1 MVLKG
6 GSLKFIHGKKP
17 EYVIL
22 EILQAPDT
30 TIILLSENHKSTGVS
45 AFVLQITF
53 AERFKDAFDRSGL
66 PLYNI
71 VSSDKVIILKFFV
84 YHDNPT
90 IALKVNNEVETQ
102 RLLDLKT
109 VGQQICPSVLYCKD
123 IEEGTIAGTIDKALY
138 DLLQRPDCKAVL
150 KNNMVST
157 TVTYTRYEATMYEY
171 ISIRIGQY
179 FPQMAF
185 NSLKKKAFFMEFFSC
200 KSLLDFCK
208 IPQYFAEG
216 MSVTSIDGIPL
227 TIDHTHNTT
236 GLVLGLDPDSFI
248 TMALHYVTL
257 KLFKFHCIH
266 GDLHASNVYVL
277 LDGPDIVFLVIDLG
291 YGNISSSRLKLT
303 ITIIDDIIVKETAL
317 QYNKNLLEQKL
328 QRKNDVR
335 EQTEDNTQYFG
346 RLNDYQ
352 KTNLLTLAELYARL
366 ITLKARNASIFDDI
380 FYNIKIEKLYFN
392 AAVMINMCI
401 AYISPFTSTFKSHVD
416 HKEEYAYTPLYC
428 CYKDEPT
435 LQRFTQIIEQ
445 CLYSKIDTQQEPKI
459 AKTTGGGSF
468 YKNRINKF
476 IVSKQINRK
485 SKKSKKRK
493 NKTRNTKKSR
503 KITMK
508 KRIAKTKK

>member
-1 MVLKG
+1 M
-6 GSLKFIHGKKP
+6 
-17 EYVIL
+17 
-22 EILQAPDT
+22 
-30 TIILLSENHKSTGVS
+30 
-45 AFVLQITF
+45 
-53 AERFKDAFDRSGL
+53 
-66 PLYNI
+66 
-71 VSSDKVIILKFFV
+71 
-84 YHDNPT
+84 
-90 IALKVNNEVETQ
+90 ETQ

-109 VGQQICPSVLYCKD
+109 VGQQICPSVLYVKD

-138 DLLQRPDCKAVL
+138 DLL

-157 TVTYTRYEATMYEY
+157 TVTYTRYDATMYEY
-171 ISIRIGQY
+171 ISRMIERY

-200 KSLLDFCK
+200 KSLLNFCK
-208 IPQYFAEG
+208 IPQNFEEG
-216 MSVTSIDGIPL
+216 KSVTSIDDIPL
-227 TIDHTHNTT
+227 TIDHTPNTT
-236 GLVLGLDPDSFI
+236 GLVLGLDTDSFI

-277 LDGPDIVFLVIDLG
+277 LDGTNIVFLVIDLG
-291 YGNISSSRLKLT
+291 NGIISSSRLKLT
-303 ITIIDDIIVKETAL
+303 ITFIDDIKVKDTAL
-317 QYNKNLLEQKL
+317 QYNKNLLGQKL

-335 EQTEDNTQYFG
+335 EQTEDNTRYFG

-352 KTNLLTLAELYARL
+352 KTNLLTIAELYARL
-366 ITLKARNASIFDDI
+366 IQLRARNASIFDDI
-380 FYNIKIEKLYFN
+380 FYNIEIGKLYFN

-401 AYISPFTSTFKSHVD
+401 AYNSPFTSTFNSHVD
-416 HKEEYAYTPLYC
+416 LEEGYAYTHLYC
-428 CYKDEPT
+428 SYKDEPT
-435 LQRFTQIIEQ
+435 LQRFNKIIEQ
-445 CLYSKIDTQQEPKI
+445 CLYSKIDTQQPPKI

-508 KRIAKTKK
+508 KRRNRTKK